1 MGKLVLRIHVRPDSA
16 ISRGRARWCAEPQR
30 RRRTPVDPGSQ
41 VVRDAIAG
49 RRRSVWWAL
58 IVLCANC
65 VLAVVLFWTAWAHPA
80 SWWIGD
86 GRDPNI
92 LVWDLAWTPHNLG
105 LPHPH
110 PLVSDFIMYPFG
122 VNLMW
127 TVSMVFP
134 ALVLWPVTA
143 LFGPVVAFNLL
154 ATIALALSS
163 WLAYLVVR
171 RYVWNESM
179 AALAGMVYGF
189 SPYMVLQSLG
199 HTHVTIAV
207 LPPLVW
213 LLLDEL
219 LVRRRWHP
227 ALVGVLLG
235 TAGAAQ
241 LLTSTEILA
250 TTALVAGIG
259 IGLLAL
265 LHRSQ
270 VESMLPRAA
279 LGMQVAVL
287 SFLVLAAYPL
297 KVLAFGPQRVVGTI
311 EPPNV
316 FVADLL
322 SFVTPPGYRF
332 PGAIDVLGIV
342 AKFTGNGVETGGA
355 YLGVPGLV
363 VLALA
368 LIIGWRSEV
377 VRFAGLLSA
386 CVMVLALGPTLH
398 VAGHVTELPLPW
410 ALVQVLPLMGGALP
424 ARLMLFAWLG
434 VAVVLGVVGGRLI
447 SSGWR
452 SAGAAIAAAAFF
464 LIPIFPTPPLL
475 TTPVTAPTF
484 FSSHGEVTHIP
495 QGSVA
500 LVTPFSNQESSTA
513 MYWQVSSDFRF
524 RMPEGEAFV
533 PGPSLSPPPSSLQQ
547 DLVALDAGTYPAQ
560 PPADERAPALANL
573 RQWNVDTIVVGPSP
587 GQSRIVAFFTR
598 VLGRRPER
606 TGGVSV
612 WWNVRSTVD
621 GHD

>member
-1 MGKLVLRIHVRPDSA
+1 
-16 ISRGRARWCAEPQR
+16 
-30 RRRTPVDPGSQ
+30 VDPGSE

-49 RRRSVWWAL
+49 RRRSVPWSL

-65 VLAVVLFWTAWAHPA
+65 LLAVVLFWTAWAHPT
-80 SWWIGD
+80 SSWIGD

-110 PLVSDFIMYPFG
+110 PLVSDFIMYPSG

-127 TVSMVFP
+127 TVSLVFP

-143 LFGPVVAFNLL
+143 LAGPLVAFNLL
-154 ATIALALSS
+154 ATGALAISS

-171 RYVWNESM
+171 RYACHEPV
-179 AALAGMVYGF
+179 AAVAGMVYGF

-199 HTHVTIAV
+199 HTHVTIGV
-207 LPPLVW
+207 LPPLAW

-219 LVRRRWHP
+219 LVRRRRHP
-227 ALVGVLLG
+227 APVGVLLG
-235 TAGAAQ
+235 AAGAAQ

-250 TTALVAGIG
+250 TTALVAAVG

-270 VESMLPRAA
+270 VGSVLPRAA
-279 LGMQVAVL
+279 LGVAVAVP

-297 KVLAFGPQRVVGTI
+297 KVMFFGTQRVVGTI

-316 FVADLL
+316 YVADLL

-332 PGAIDVLGIV
+332 PGAVQALGIAV
-342 AKFTGNGVETGGA
+342 RFTGNGVETGGA
-355 YLGVPGLV
+355 YIGISGLV
-363 VLALA
+363 ILALA
-368 LIIGWRSEV
+368 LVVGWRSDV
-377 VRFAGLLSA
+377 VRFAGLLSTS
-386 CVMVLALGPTLH
+386 VMVLALGPSLH
-398 VAGHVTELPLPW
+398 VNGHVTGVPLPW

-434 VAVVLGVVGGRLI
+434 VAVVLGAVAGRLI
-447 SSGWR
+447 SSGWPR
-452 SAGAAIAAAAFF
+452 AMAAIGASAVF

-475 TTPVTAPTF
+475 TTPVTAPGF
-484 FSSHGEVTHIP
+484 FSAGGQVTRIP

-500 LVTPFSNQESSTA
+500 LVTPFSNVGSSTA
-513 MYWQVSSDFRF
+513 MYWQASADFRF

-533 PGPSLSPPPSSLQQ
+533 PGPSLSPPPSDLQQ
-547 DLVALDAGTYPAQ
+547 DLVTLDAGTYPPAT
-560 PPADERAPALANL
+560 PADERGLALANL
-573 RQWNVDTIVVGPSP
+573 RQWHVDTIVVGPSP
-587 GQSRIVAFFTR
+587 GEGRIVAFFTR
-598 VLGRRPER
+598 VTGRRPER
-606 TGGVSV
+606 TGGVWV
-612 WWNVRSTVD
+612 WWNVRSAT
-621 GHD
+621 GG